1 VAVPAWLTI
10 GALMALIVAGGL
22 IAQLRVE
29 RAVTA

>member
-10 GALMALIVAGGL
+10 GALMALSVAGGL

-29 RAVTA
+29 RAATA